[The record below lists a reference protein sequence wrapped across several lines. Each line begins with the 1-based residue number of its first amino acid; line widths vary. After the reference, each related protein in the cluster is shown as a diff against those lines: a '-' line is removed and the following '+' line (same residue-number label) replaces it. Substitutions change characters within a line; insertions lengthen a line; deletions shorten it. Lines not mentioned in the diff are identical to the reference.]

1 MPVGVY
7 RKKSKTGNWMHFRN
21 GKIISKSS
29 FNASKSR
36 SKGSNSKRNS
46 KPRKANNNRS
56 NGSMKKGI
64 PHPSVTGMASGL
76 AIASYLNG
84 GVERS
89 KSGKITKEGV
99 IKDIT
104 DGELGTAFSTLSNNA
119 IDLIGS
125 DAGRKTLIGASLVA
139 VMGAFARSRFPQLKL
154 GGSKLYF
161 RI

>member
-1 MPVGVY
+1 MPQGVY
-7 RKKSKTGNWMHFRN
+7 RKKSKNGNWMHFRN

-29 FNASKSR
+29 YDMSKSR
-36 SKGSNSKRNS
+36 SKNSRKRNS
-46 KPRKANNNRS
+46 KPRKANNNKRS

-125 DAGRKTLIGASLVA
+125 DAGRKTLIGASVVA
-139 VMGAFARSRFPQLKL
+139 VAGAVARKQWPNLKL

-161 RI
+161 RL